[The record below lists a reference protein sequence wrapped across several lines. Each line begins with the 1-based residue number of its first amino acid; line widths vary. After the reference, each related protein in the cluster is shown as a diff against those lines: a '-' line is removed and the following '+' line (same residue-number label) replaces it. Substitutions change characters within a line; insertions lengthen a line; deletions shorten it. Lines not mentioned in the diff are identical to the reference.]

1 MNPQYSLIPL
11 SEGVKRWQTRYTSP
25 PFRQVNFFDCFI
37 IGWSRVRAQPGPP
50 TLFQDQWA
58 GYPAHPARG
67 SPSPCGTETMLT
79 ARKLERFLEIEENLR
94 TEYQGK
100 IEGFQG
106 QIESK
111 SAELARCQQ
120 ELATQ
125 RQQMQA
131 TVDRQLETIAEL
143 SAKATTNQ
151 HTEQLNRELT
161 NRSENLAEDLA
172 TLKKRAKTLQKDLT
186 EAREEIK
193 VLTQYDPV
201 RMKKN
206 LEASKKKLAEQ
217 TSANEL
223 LQKSLGKTR
232 AENAELQRKV
242 KELESKQADAAEPA
256 AEEAAETETAEAPVT
271 P

>member
-1 MNPQYSLIPL
+1 
-11 SEGVKRWQTRYTSP
+11 
-25 PFRQVNFFDCFI
+25 
-37 IGWSRVRAQPGPP
+37 
-50 TLFQDQWA
+50 
-58 GYPAHPARG
+58 
-67 SPSPCGTETMLT
+67 MLT
-79 ARKLERFLEIEENLR
+79 ARKLERFLEIEEKLR
-94 TEYQGK
+94 AEYQEQ

-125 RQQMQA
+125 RQQLQ
-131 TVDRQLETIAEL
+131 TTIDRQLETIAEL
-143 SAKATTNQ
+143 SSKATANQ
-151 HTEQLNRELT
+151 HTEQLNRELN

-172 TLKKRAKTLQKDLT
+172 TLKKRAKTLQKDLG

-232 AENAELQRKV
+232 AENTELQRKV
-242 KELESKQADAAEPA
+242 KELESKQAEAAPET
-256 AEEAAETETAEAPVT
+256 AENAAETETAELPVT